1 MSLLSLETY
10 FKVNSDEKMADYVSL
25 LSGSVCTTK
34 IFASS
39 MQNFLTAS
47 MILVSEI
54 IEHVLVSYQG

>member
-25 LSGSVCTTK
+25 LSALVCTTK

-54 IEHVLVSYQG
+54 SEHVLVSY